1 MRHINIPI
9 FIPHLGCPH
18 TCVFCNQR
26 KISGV
31 GCVDIGAV
39 REQID
44 TTLDGIRGREGE
56 YECEIAFFGGS
67 FTGIPR
73 DELTELLE
81 LARPYV
87 DDGRVASLRC
97 STRPDYI
104 DEEIIDLLLRYRMTT
119 VELGVQ
125 STSEE
130 VLRRCERGHTAE
142 QSMAALRMIRES
154 GMHAIGQMMTG
165 LPGSTRESDLQTGR
179 DIIGAGADGARIYP
193 TMTFAGTALEGML
206 RRGEYTPPSAEETV
220 ERVADLCELF
230 SAAGVPVIRIGLCYG
245 EGLTGDDGI
254 VAGDYECAIGEMAQ
268 SRVFLRRLR
277 ALLADAGIR
286 ELGSDA
292 GNTPAPCMTAQCM
305 SASDAA
311 ASGAAASDAAASDAV
326 SDAVSGAAASDA
338 DASDNNGCA
347 DSVRAG
353 ADAPTRNERILTVVC
368 PRGRT
373 SQVIGHRRANA
384 EALRREYGIG
394 RLCVREDDSLCDCE
408 LRVQS

>member
-1 MRHINIPI
+1 MRHINIPV

-31 GCVDIGAV
+31 CCVDLDAV
-39 REQID
+39 RAQIES
-44 TTLDGIRGREGE
+44 TLDGIRGREDE

-73 DELTELLE
+73 DELTALLE

-104 DEEIIDLLLRYRMTT
+104 DKEIIDLLLRYRMTT

-125 STSEE
+125 STSAE

-142 QSMAALRMIRES
+142 QSLAALRMIRES
-154 GMHAIGQMMTG
+154 GMHAVGQMMTG
-165 LPGSTRESDLQTGR
+165 LPGSTRESDLRTGCV
-179 DIIGAGADGARIYP
+179 IIGAGADGARIYP

-206 RRGEYTPPSAEETV
+206 RRGEYMPPSTAETV

-230 SAAGVPVIRIGLCYG
+230 DKAGVPVIRIGLCYG
-245 EGLTGDDGI
+245 EGLTGEDGI
-254 VAGDYECAIGEMAQ
+254 VAGDYECAVGEMAQ
-268 SRVFLRRLR
+268 SEVFLRRLR
-277 ALLADAGIR
+277 ALLADEKVTGTAGA
-286 ELGSDA
+286 EE
-292 GNTPAPCMTAQCM
+292 P
-305 SASDAA
+305 
-311 ASGAAASDAAASDAV
+311 DAV
-326 SDAVSGAAASDA
+326 SNDISA
-338 DASDNNGCA
+338 DDTGSAHSPG
-347 DSVRAG
+347 STGIR
-353 ADAPTRNERILTVVC
+353 TLTVCC

-384 EALRREYGIG
+384 ETLRREYGIG
-394 RLCVREDDSLCDCE
+394 RLRVREDDSLCGYE
-408 LRVQS
+408 LRRC